1 MRYIN
6 LCIEEPNIER
16 VFDRIF
22 AELAGF
28 VWFVSL
34 DLLVIVF
41 GVRHGA
47 AVQVGAFIGIVVDSR
62 QSAFL
67 HSNI

>member
-1 MRYIN
+1 MKYIN

-28 VWFVSL
+28 VWFVSI

-41 GVRHGA
+41 GVLHGA

-62 QSAFL
+62 QSAL
-67 HSNI
+67 RHSNI